1 MALLGQTGTRG
12 PSRLARASVAL
23 GLWLTLT
30 GGVSAGTESLEYA
43 VKANYL
49 YKFAPF
55 VEWPDRAFPSPT
67 SPFNICVVG
76 EDPFGKGLDDAVQ
89 GQRVGER
96 PISVR
101 RAPAAGPGMNCQILF
116 ASKSTA
122 QSAADTLRAVAGA
135 PVLTVTDQSHG
146 VSGGMIQFVMRDGR
160 VKFEIN
166 AAAAEASGL
175 QISSKLLGLATARS
189 R

>member
-1 MALLGQTGTRG
+1 MALW
-12 PSRLARASVAL
+12 LALAGGASADS
-23 GLWLTLT
+23 G
-30 GGVSAGTESLEYA
+30 SLEYA

-55 VEWPDRAFPSPT
+55 VEWPDRAFPSAT

-76 EDPFGKGLDDAVQ
+76 LDPFGKGLDDAVQ
-89 GQRVGER
+89 GQRVGDR
-96 PISVR
+96 PISVH
-101 RAPAAGPGMNCQILF
+101 RAAVAEPGMNCQILF

-122 QSAADTLRAVAGA
+122 QSAADTMRAVAGE
-135 PVLTVTDQSHG
+135 PVLTVTDQSRG
-146 VSGGMIQFVMRDGR
+146 VSGGMIQFVMREGR
-160 VKFEIN
+160 VKFEID

-175 QISSKLLGLATARS
+175 QISSKLLGLATSLR

>member
-1 MALLGQTGTRG
+1 MAFLGQTRSGR
-12 PSRLARASVAL
+12 SRLAQASVAIS
-23 GLWLTLT
+23 LWLA
-30 GGVSAGTESLEYA
+30 GGAWAETATLEYA

-55 VEWPDRAFPSPT
+55 VEWPERAFPSPT

-96 PISVR
+96 PIFVH
-101 RAPAAGPGMNCQILF
+101 RAPVAEPGMNCQILF

-122 QSAADTLRAVAGA
+122 HSAADTLRAVAGA
-135 PVLTVTDQSHG
+135 PVLTVTDQSRG
-146 VSGGMIQFVMRDGR
+146 VSGGMIQFVMREGR

-166 AAAAEASGL
+166 VAAAEASGL
-175 QISSKLLGLATARS
+175 QISSKLLGLATTLR

>member
-1 MALLGQTGTRG
+1 MTLPG
-12 PSRLARASVAL
+12 PIAKGRLWRLAQATVAV
-23 GLWLTLT
+23 GLCLAQ
-30 GGVSAGTESLEYA
+30 AGAALAGNASLEYA

-55 VEWPDRAFPSPT
+55 VEWPERAFPSPT

-101 RAPAAGPGMNCQILF
+101 RAAAAEPGMNCQILF
-116 ASKSTA
+116 VST
-122 QSAADTLRAVAGA
+122 SAAHSPADTLRVVAGA
-135 PVLTVTDQSHG
+135 PVLTVTDQSRG
-146 VSGGMIQFVMRDGR
+146 VPGGMIQFVMRDGR

-175 QISSKLLGLATARS
+175 QISSKLLGLATSLR